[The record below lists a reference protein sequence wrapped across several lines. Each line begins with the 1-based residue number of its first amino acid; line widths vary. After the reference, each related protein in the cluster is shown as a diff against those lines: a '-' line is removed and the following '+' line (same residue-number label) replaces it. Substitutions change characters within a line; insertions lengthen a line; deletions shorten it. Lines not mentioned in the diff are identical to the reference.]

1 MNTLGERIKLVR
13 KSCKP
18 KLNQEEFAKSLGVS
32 LQMIYTYE
40 KDRVVPNDAFK
51 MLLCRTY
58 HVNDR
63 WLESGEGEMFNQQTD
78 AIHRL
83 VEQTMTSQDKYTRR
97 IVEQF
102 LKLPKETR
110 DQLIDALRTAL
121 ADEEEEN
128 DDEMQ

>member
-1 MNTLGERIKLVR
+1 MTTLGERIRLIR
-13 KSCKP
+13 KAGQP
-18 KLNQEEFAKSLGVS
+18 KLTQEEFAKSLGVTVP
-32 LQMIYTYE
+32 MIYTYE
-40 KDRVVPNDAFK
+40 HNKVVPNDAFK

-78 AIHRL
+78 AIHQL

-102 LKLPKETR
+102 LKLPQETR
-110 DQLIDALRTAL
+110 DQLISALKTAL
-121 ADEEEEN
+121 ADEEE
-128 DDEMQ
+128 DSQ

>member
-1 MNTLGERIKLVR
+1 MIR
-13 KSCKP
+13 KSQNP
-18 KLNQEEFAKSLGVS
+18 KMNQDEFAKSLAVTVP
-32 LQMIYTYE
+32 MIHTYE
-40 KDRVVPNDAFK
+40 HDKVVPNGAFK

-58 HVNDR
+58 HVNER
-63 WLESGEGEMFNQQTD
+63 WLDTGEGEMFNQETD

-83 VEQTMTSQDKYTRR
+83 VEQTMTGQDKFTRR

-121 ADEEEEN
+121 ADEEEEKN
-128 DDEMQ
+128 DEVQ